1 MLKYFDVKMIKMLDN
16 KSISK
21 DDVLKTMVE
30 NICHNSDFILDKE
43 VFYEGVLEREKIGS
57 TAIGVGVA
65 IPHARVEVV
74 KNIVVSIY
82 LLKNPIDFNSL
93 DGEKVNIV
101 ILVGAPKKESKKY
114 LEMLS
119 SLSKIFR
126 NKKNRESIL
135 DCSTTEA
142 LIKAVQELS

>member
-1 MLKYFDVKMIKMLDN
+1 MLKYFDVKMIKMLDD
-16 KSISK
+16 KYISK
-21 DDVLKTMVE
+21 EDVLKKMVE

-43 VFYEGVLEREKIGS
+43 VFYEAVLEREKIGS

-74 KNIVVSIY
+74 KKIIVSIY
-82 LLKNPIDFNSL
+82 ILKNPIDFNSL
-93 DGEKVNIV
+93 DGEKVKIV
-101 ILVGAPKKESKKY
+101 ILVAAPKEESKKY
-114 LEMLS
+114 LELLS
-119 SLSKIFR
+119 SLSKMFR

-135 DCSTTEA
+135 ECSTSES